1 MTASASSP
9 PSREGFL
16 KQGKIAL
23 WRKTPEAG
31 SRQPHFSGVI
41 TLENGV
47 TISVSLWEQES
58 DNPLAPVLKGQLSK
72 KQG

>member
-1 MTASASSP
+1 MTASSSSP

-31 SRQPHFSGVI
+31 SRQPHFSGTV
-41 TLENGV
+41 TLENGI
-47 TISVSLWEQES
+47 TMSVSLWEQTS
-58 DNPLAPVLKGQLSK
+58 DNPNAPILKGQLSK